1 MCLGI
6 PAKITQLKG
15 EFAEANINGAT
26 IKVGIQLL
34 DKVEIGDYV
43 LVHTGYA
50 LEKLSEK
57 EAQETLKT
65 LEELEK
71 FNNESIMPE
80 E

>member
-6 PAKITQLKG
+6 PAKITKLDG

-34 DKVEIGDYV
+34 DTVQVGDYV

-50 LEKLSEK
+50 LEKLSE
-57 EAQETLKT
+57 EDALDTLKT
-65 LEELEK
+65 LKELEQ
-71 FNNESIMPE
+71 FNNQTILPE
-80 E
+80 

>member
-6 PAKITQLKG
+6 PAKIIKVEG

-26 IKVGIQLL
+26 IKVGVQLL
-34 DKVEIGDYV
+34 DKVQIGDYV

-50 LEKLSEK
+50 LEKLSEE
-57 EAQETLKT
+57 EALETIKT

-71 FNNESIMPE
+71 FNNESI
-80 E
+80 

>member
-34 DKVEIGDYV
+34 GKVQIGDYV

-50 LEKLSEK
+50 LEKLSEE
-57 EAQETLKT
+57 EALETLKT
-65 LEELEK
+65 LKELEK
-71 FNNESIMPE
+71 FNKSILR
-80 E
+80 

>member
-6 PAKITQLKG
+6 PAKIMQLEG

-34 DKVEIGDYV
+34 DEVKIGDYV

-50 LEKLSEK
+50 LEKLSK
-57 EAQETLKT
+57 EEALETLKT
-65 LEELEK
+65 LDELEK
-71 FNNESIMPE
+71 FNNDSMQAEK
-80 E
+80 